1 MQTFTYRPKNDMKS
15 IFKTYWPVIVT
26 VGMAIWFILRP
37 SSVRFFRIITIPHP
51 IPVIV
56 LCLAAIGVVVYYV
69 IVKMPR
75 IKTDLLHSKPITIEN
90 GIVKYTKTKGGIPKE
105 IVFNIADMEVANI
118 DDDDDEF
125 SITIAEEYITFYA
138 NYFDD
143 DANYQEFKKLFG
155 ISNE

>member
-105 IVFNIADMEVANI
+105 IVFNIADMQVANI

>member
-118 DDDDDEF
+118 DDDEF